1 MRNVDSSIHS
11 VSAKS
16 MGIPASMLLSVRPRG
31 GRVLL
36 GPPVP
41 NAGGLPVPA
50 GPRMVLAAAERHGP
64 RRRGMRVAV
73 LSYVGSVGADR

>member
-11 VSAKS
+11 VSTKS

-31 GRVLL
+31 GRVL

-41 NAGGLPVPA
+41 NAGGLPIPA

-64 RRRGMRVAV
+64 RRRGMWVA
-73 LSYVGSVGADR
+73 LLGYVGSVGADR